1 MGKTRRKY
9 RKKRKSRKRSRG
21 GVGTAG
27 QAAAL
32 SQVFKHLTQRNE
44 HSGLPGEILSHQSFE
59 DRDNVERKQ
68 QRRQARLDLDNRQQ
82 EINSQHHENQSAIRD
97 ALASTTGLAEP
108 RLIENIQHYARPHH
122 PLQQQI
128 RQRGQQN
135 TDAIQAEIDHHHWV
149 RTRNREDTIPTAKQ
163 VATPTSS
170 PKSQR
175 SPKVLMTS
183 LRLFCLHWKGR
194 QERRPTLRTACVS

>member
-21 GVGTAG
+21 GVGTAA

-32 SQVFKHLTQRNE
+32 SQVFKHLTQRDE
-44 HSGLPGEILSHQSFE
+44 HSGLPGEILKHQSFE

-68 QRRQARLDLDNRQQ
+68 RRMQARLDLDNRQH
-82 EINSQHHENQSAIRD
+82 EINSQHHENQSVIRD
-97 ALASTTGLAEP
+97 VLASTTGLAEP
-108 RLIENIQHYARPHH
+108 RLIENIQHYARPRH

-135 TDAIQAEIDHHHWV
+135 TDAIQAEIDHHDWV
-149 RTRNREDTIPTAKQ
+149 RTRNRELFRNAVRRAYPHLDPDNFPENVPLPPMRQLAE
-163 VATPTSS
+163 PHS
-170 PKSQR
+170 R
-175 SPKVLMTS
+175 YR
-183 LRLFCLHWKGR
+183 RLF
-194 QERRPTLRTACVS
+194 Q